1 MKLKLIKKI
10 WEFLDSLGTQ
20 TKTIIIIG
28 LLGWCLGNYIISE
41 NKNSIK
47 QWAESMENDKWEAE
61 KYTLK
66 MAPEID
72 RSV

>member
-20 TKTIIIIG
+20 TKTVIIIG

-47 QWAESMENDKWEAE
+47 QWAESMENDK
-61 KYTLK
+61 
-66 MAPEID
+66 
-72 RSV
+72 